1 MKYARKPIAVAIAVA
16 LPALWQTAAA
26 ESATVLDEMVI
37 TAPRMEEPLKI
48 VTDPKQPRQPLPAHD
63 GADFLKTIPGFSVI
77 RKGGTDGDPVLR
89 GMAGSR
95 LNILLDGEQILGGCG
110 GRMDP
115 PTAYIFPEAYDR
127 VTVIKGPQSVVNGA
141 GSSAGSVLFER
152 DVKRLAAPGIRGN
165 GSVMVGSFGRHDE
178 VIDVTGGTPDVYV
191 RGTATNTRSDDYKD
205 GSGRKV
211 HSSYERWS
219 ANGAIGWTPDNDT
232 RLELSA
238 ATSDGRAAYA
248 DRMMDGVL
256 FKRENVGLKFL
267 KKNLSPL
274 VERLEAQVYYNYIDH
289 VMDSYSLRAGNPA
302 AAGAVSNPDRLT
314 VGGRVVTT
322 LRLADPTQLK
332 LGIDHQFN
340 QHTARSGAAPG
351 YAGAY
356 TGKPRTD
363 DGVFHQTGVFG
374 EATHFLSERQRLIGG
389 LRIDAWK
396 ATDQRTGFSTSGK
409 TRSETLTSGFAR
421 YEQDIGGDTTVYAGL
436 GHAERFPDYWE
447 LISQGKQSV
456 DSNSAFNTKSE
467 KTTQLDVGAI
477 YRSGRWSASV
487 SGFYGKVKDYIL
499 IDRFNTR
506 ARFGKGGTTDPTLTR
521 NVDATTWGGEAGIA
535 YAFSSNW
542 KADAT
547 LAYVRGE
554 NDSDGTPLAQLPPL
568 ETRLGLTY
576 DNKVWSV
583 GSLLRLVS
591 RQNRVDVNKGNIVG
605 QDIGATAGFAVFS
618 LNAGYRPKKG
628 VLVSA
633 GVDNL
638 FDKTYAEHISKAG
651 ASGMSAPAG
660 YDQTIRV
667 NEPGRTL
674 WMKAQIALD

>member
-26 ESATVLDEMVI
+26 ENATVLDEMVI

-238 ATSDGRAAYA
+238 ATSDGKAAYA
-248 DRMMDGVL
+248 DRGMDGVL

-289 VMDSYSLRAGNPA
+289 VMDSYSMRAGDPSK
-302 AAGAVSNPDRLT
+302 GMAVSNPDRLT

-456 DSNSAFNTKSE
+456 DSNSAFDTKSE

-535 YAFSSNW
+535 YAIGRNW

-576 DNKVWSV
+576 DNQVWSV

-591 RQNRVDVNKGNIVG
+591 RQNRVDINKGNIVG

-638 FDKTYAEHISKAG
+638 FDRTYAEHISKSGTG
-651 ASGMSAPAG
+651 AFVPAG